1 VNDQGLPVFPAH
13 HRRLL
18 IDIFDL
24 GRPYGLALMGGY
36 AVQAHGIVHR
46 PSQDLDFATTH
57 PTALPLIADRLTQ
70 GLSARGWRV
79 SALHA
84 APLKARFLATDP
96 DSGQSCEVDLLKE
109 VLWQPP
115 VVLGLGPVIALEDLI
130 ATKVRALGDRGLPRD
145 VIDVH
150 AASEQFSSGELEA
163 LGARRPEEFDVQEL
177 HDRLESVAWVS
188 DAEFEAYG
196 LDPARI
202 AELRHW
208 AQRWQDDLAQRL
220 AEPFTDGDDVGGY

>member
-1 VNDQGLPVFPAH
+1 VNQGLPVLPAH

-18 IDIFDL
+18 VDILDL

-36 AVQAHGIVHR
+36 AVQAHGIVYR

-57 PTALPLIADRLTQ
+57 PAALPQIADRLAQ
-70 GLSARGWRV
+70 GLSARGWQV

-115 VVLGLGPVIALEDLI
+115 VVLGLGPVIALEDLVG
-130 ATKVRALGDRGLPRD
+130 TKVRALGDRGLPRD

-196 LDPARI
+196 LGPARI

-208 AQRWQDDLAQRL
+208 AQRWQDDLARRL
-220 AEPFTDGDDVGGY
+220 AEPFTDSDDVGGY

>member
-1 VNDQGLPVFPAH
+1 MNHRELPDLPEH

-18 IDIFDL
+18 IDILDL

-36 AVQAHGIVHR
+36 AIQAHGIVHR

-57 PTALPLIADRLTQ
+57 PAGLPQIADHLRH
-70 GLSARGWRV
+70 GLRERGWRI

-84 APLKARFLATDP
+84 TSLKARFLATDRET
-96 DSGQSCEVDLLKE
+96 GHSCEVDLLKE
-109 VLWQPP
+109 VLWKPP
-115 VVLGLGPVIALEDLI
+115 VLLGLGPVIALEDLI
-130 ATKVRALGDRGLPRD
+130 GTKVRALGDRGLPRD

-150 AASEQFSSGELEA
+150 AASEQFSIGELEA
-163 LGARRPEEFDVQEL
+163 LGARRPEEFDLQEL

-208 AQRWQDDLAQRL
+208 AQQWQDDLAQRL
-220 AEPFTDGDDVGGY
+220 AEPFTEDDS